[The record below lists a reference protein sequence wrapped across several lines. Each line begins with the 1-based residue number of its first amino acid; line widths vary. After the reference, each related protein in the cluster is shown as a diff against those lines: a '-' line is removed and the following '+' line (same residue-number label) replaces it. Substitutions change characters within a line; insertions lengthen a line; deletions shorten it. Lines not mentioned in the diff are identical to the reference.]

1 MTETLTTFVSQ
12 ITAQDLGVIG
22 LLIFLE
28 GILSI
33 DNALVLAMMARTLP
47 QHQQRR
53 ALTYGFAGA
62 IVFRLLALSVVT
74 YLIAWR
80 WVKFIGGGYLLFLAI
95 KHFMGKD
102 DHHDA
107 SKPKKAR
114 GFWQTVLMIEL
125 MDIAFAVDS
134 ILAAVAL
141 TPKFWI
147 IFTGGILGVLL
158 MRVAASGFIKV
169 LERFPGFETTAYLLV
184 GVIGTKVIIEGFKF
198 EGIDFHSSSSPAF
211 WIFWGIMAAC
221 IGVGFVKRKEKPAQA
236 RDLHVEASVTDL
248 PKPPTHS

>member
-1 MTETLTTFVSQ
+1 MTETISTFLSQ
-12 ITAQDLGVIG
+12 ITAQDMGIVG

-47 QHQQRR
+47 QHQQKK

-62 IVFRLLALSVVT
+62 IIFRLLALSIVT

-80 WVKFIGGGYLLFLAI
+80 WVKFVGGGYLLFLAI

-102 DHHDA
+102 DHYDETR
-107 SKPKKAR
+107 PRKAR
-114 GFWQTVLMIEL
+114 SFWGTVAMIEL
-125 MDIAFAVDS
+125 MDVAFAVDS

-198 EGIDFHSSSSPAF
+198 ENIDFHSSSSPAF
-211 WIFWGIMAAC
+211 WIFWGIMAVC
-221 IGVGFVKRKEKPAQA
+221 IGLGFVKRKDQRKLAH
-236 RDLHVEASVTDL
+236 DLHEEASVTDL
-248 PKPPTHS
+248 PKPPVHK